1 MSEFTFEVGKVK
13 VVVSGQKNVSN
24 MLLTCENMIRESQ
37 KTLSINDG
45 RVNTLLKKNIKD
57 LADEVL
63 KERCSIRECYAS
75 LENIPKK

>member
-45 RVNTLLKKNIKD
+45 RVNTLLKKT
-57 LADEVL
+57 
-63 KERCSIRECYAS
+63 
-75 LENIPKK
+75 

>member
-63 KERCSIRECYAS
+63 WEA
-75 LENIPKK
+75 